1 MLLLFH
7 SRIIRCLIIIL
18 FCPAL
23 LSIYP
28 DKALG
33 REDKLIPSIHLRQEY
48 TDNLFMTADNE
59 MDDFILTASPG
70 LRITTRTERLKLN
83 MAGHLDSA
91 RYHDHTELNG
101 NDMGASGR
109 LSYDSTEKLSL
120 SANGDFSRDSR
131 PDRDLDD
138 TGLLLDTTRRDRY
151 QGGVEG
157 NYLFSERTSANIS
170 SSYGRDDY
178 QSKIDDSYDFHY
190 YSAGLG
196 VFHRPERF
204 NERTTL
210 FCHARYSRYE
220 YENSAVDYYS
230 ISTGAENQFTETLSI
245 RFDLGGR
252 YTVSEFQ
259 TLTWMLTAPP
269 FGYEMVTVK
278 EKKTNLGGVGQISFN
293 YHGEFIHCTMSAGHD
308 IQPAS
313 GRDGSSERTSMMLS
327 FNKRFTE
334 EIHCRL
340 DGDYYFNNAEEDEF
354 SSFAIDEETLRSTA
368 KFRYVVNRIS
378 HIEIGYSFT
387 RIKDNV
393 KDTEINRNLAF
404 INYQY
409 NFEINL

>member
-7 SRIIRCLIIIL
+7 SRTIHCLIIIL

-48 TDNLFMTADNE
+48 TDNLFMTADDE
-59 MDDFILTASPG
+59 TDDFILTASPG

-83 MAGHLDSA
+83 MAGHFDSA
-91 RYHDHTELNG
+91 WYHDHAELNG

-109 LSYDSTEKLSL
+109 LSYDTTEKLSL

-138 TGLLLDTTRRDRY
+138 TGLVLDTTRRNRY
-151 QGGVEG
+151 QGGVGG
-157 NYLFSERTSANIS
+157 NYLFSERTSTNIS
-170 SSYGRDDY
+170 SSYSRDDY
-178 QSKIDDSYDFHY
+178 QSKTDDPNNFYSY
-190 YSAGLG
+190 SGGLG
-196 VFHRPERF
+196 VFHRPARF
-204 NERTTL
+204 NQKTTL
-210 FCHARYSRYE
+210 FCNAQYSQYQYE
-220 YENSAVDYYS
+220 TSTVDYYS
-230 ISTGAENQFTETLSI
+230 MTAGAENQFTETLSI

-252 YTVSEFQ
+252 YTVSEF
-259 TLTWMLTAPP
+259 LTSKWILVSPP
-269 FGYEMVTVK
+269 FGYQIALVK
-278 EKKTNLGGVGQISFN
+278 EKKTNFGGVGQISLN

-340 DGDYYFNNAEEDEF
+340 DGGYFFNNAEEDEF
-354 SSFAIDEETLRSTA
+354 SSVAIDEETLRSTA
-368 KFRYVVNRIS
+368 TFRYVFNRIS
-378 HIEIGYSFT
+378 HIETGYSFT

-393 KDTEINRNLAF
+393 KDTEINRNLVF